1 MSSTFLYIILAI
13 LVFEYILERIL
24 DYLNSTYWSDHLPK
38 ELIGIYDE
46 EKYRKSM
53 VYEKQKQKFGLVV
66 NTLTFLAMVVVLTLG
81 GFGWL
86 DHFIRNYTENP
97 FLMALLFF
105 GLLGLVSSILSTPF
119 EIYHVF
125 VLEEKFGFN
134 RTTPKTFILDKIKGL
149 ILGAIIG
156 GVLLSLIIYIY
167 LSTGNYFWIIAWVVI
182 ACFMIFMNMFYSNL
196 IVPLFN
202 KQKPLE
208 PGILRDAIEAFA
220 IKVGFK
226 LKNIYVIDGSKR
238 SKRANAYFT
247 GLGMKKRIVLYDT
260 LINDHTTEELVA
272 VLAHEIGHYKK
283 KHTTLSIILSLLQT
297 GLMLF
302 ILSLFI
308 RRDSPLSQLLCQSLS
323 GFAGIGIKQSFHLG
337 ILAFGLLYSPLS
349 LILGILLNMLSR
361 ANEYQAD
368 RYAGL
373 KYNPESL
380 QDALKKLS
388 VNNLSNLRPHPVYVF
403 FYYSH
408 PSLLQ
413 RLSALE
419 TLKEQ

>member
-24 DYLNSTYWSDHLPK
+24 AYLNSTYWSDHLPK

-53 VYEKQKQKFGLVV
+53 AYEKQKQKFGLVV
-66 NTLTFLAMVVVLTLG
+66 NTLTFLAMLVVLTLG

-105 GLLGLVSSILSTPF
+105 GILGLVSSILSIPF
-119 EIYHVF
+119 ELYHVF

-149 ILGAIIG
+149 IIGAIIG
-156 GVLLSLIIYIY
+156 GGLLLLIIYIY

-182 ACFMIFMNMFYSNL
+182 ACFMIFMTMFYSNL

-208 PGILRDAIEAFA
+208 PGTLRDAIEAFA

-308 RRDSPLSQLLCQSLS
+308 RRDSRLSQMLCQSLS
-323 GFAGIGIKQSFHLG
+323 GFAGVGIKQSFHMG

-380 QDALKKLS
+380 QNALKKLS

-419 TLKEQ
+419 TLKKQ

>member
-1 MSSTFLYIILAI
+1 
-13 LVFEYILERIL
+13 
-24 DYLNSTYWSDHLPK
+24 
-38 ELIGIYDE
+38 
-46 EKYRKSM
+46 
-53 VYEKQKQKFGLVV
+53 VV

-323 GFAGIGIKQSFHLG
+323 GFTGIGIKQSFHLG

>member
-53 VYEKQKQKFGLVV
+53 AYEKQKQKFGLVV

-208 PGILRDAIEAFA
+208 PGTLRDAIEAFA

>member
-24 DYLNSTYWSDHLPK
+24 AYLNSTYWSDHLPK

-46 EKYRKSM
+46 EKYKKSM
-53 VYEKQKQKFGLVV
+53 AYEKQKQKFGLVV
-66 NTLTFLAMVVVLTLG
+66 NTLTFLAMLVVLTLG

-105 GLLGLVSSILSTPF
+105 GMLGLVSSILSIPF
-119 EIYHVF
+119 ELYHVF

-149 ILGAIIG
+149 VIGAIIG
-156 GVLLSLIIYIY
+156 GGLLLLIIYIY

-182 ACFMIFMNMFYSNL
+182 ACFMIFMTMFYSNL

-208 PGILRDAIEAFA
+208 PGTLRVAIEAFA

-260 LINDHTTEELVA
+260 LITDHTTEELVA

-308 RRDSPLSQLLCQSLS
+308 RRESPLSQMLCQSLS
-323 GFAGIGIKQSFHLG
+323 GFAGIGIKQSFHMG

-380 QDALKKLS
+380 QNALKKLS

-419 TLKEQ
+419 KLKEQ